1 MDNSENLPVQRI
13 LRINIH
19 LDSKFL
25 FVPINYLKGGLDVF
39 FLSHPPK
46 HTIAI
51 IIKIILII

>member
-25 FVPINYLKGGLDVF
+25 FVPINYLKGGLVLFPDFVTQKMF
-39 FLSHPPK
+39 
-46 HTIAI
+46 
-51 IIKIILII
+51 IL